1 MVVSFAGRFVRA
13 GAAPV
18 RHQSARTGRRLH
30 RSSPEGA
37 GDRRPA
43 RLVFQGARWE
53 KLYRYRR
60 RDMAFTMLCTR
71 FVDDRDLVHVK
82 LMLLAGLLV
91 VTALLERVV

>member
-18 RHQSARTGRRLH
+18 KRQATGTGRRPP
-30 RSSPEGA
+30 RSSSAGA

-43 RLVFQGARWE
+43 RLVFRGAGWE

-60 RDMAFTMLCTR
+60 RDMAFTVLCTR
-71 FVDDRDLVHVK
+71 FVDDRDLVYMKV
-82 LMLLAGLLV
+82 MLLAGLLV
-91 VTALLERVV
+91 VTAILERVV